1 MATTRTTLSW
11 KHLPI
16 FIKILLVNGL
26 ILAVFIALLLAVTR
40 TVGGNGRAIA
50 TQGEVIA
57 GQGQQI
63 SALEGAAQQQQRLM
77 EERKAVALRLAT
89 CRQNELVLQRLQ
101 RQLEEFGYWSADLA
115 LSLQNESQLRATASK
130 KALYAT
136 LDAYAAVDAPSAA
149 QLRPLIGRF
158 CELSESAVDSYTGD
172 DRPAGNKLSAEA
184 RRRKIEI
191 AAKLTAAADL
201 IDKAVKEENSKADT
215 IFQAITTASE
225 KVLTAAGSL
234 TESKRDVESAAA
246 QVGSGNNRIRIFVLA
261 AMVIGAAL
269 GVILSVW
276 FGRTLA
282 RRIQANRLALDRMAQ
297 GDLTGHSTEDGRDE
311 LGVMS
316 QALATTQGSLQDSFR
331 AIGGNA
337 AALTQASVTLNRVSE
352 HMDVQARATS
362 SQAADTASAAN
373 QLETSILTVTAGLEQ
388 MNASIAEIAK
398 NTASAATVAGQGV
411 QETEATNLV
420 VVRLN
425 QDSSEISA
433 VVGLISSIAAQT
445 NLLALNA
452 TIEAARAGD
461 AGRGFAVVAAE
472 VKALANKTAAA
483 TTDIQQR
490 IAAIQASS
498 TQASGATVKVAS
510 IITEIN
516 SYQTAIAAAIEE
528 QAATTSEL
536 ARSMAEAAAQA
547 KRITGSITSVAGIAT
562 ETSASADETSTAA
575 QALARQAD
583 ELKAILSR
591 FRTG

>member
-1 MATTRTTLSW
+1 MSTKRATLNW

-16 FIKILLVNGL
+16 FIKILLVNGF

-50 TQGEVIA
+50 SQGVVIA
-57 GQGQQI
+57 GQGEQI
-63 SALEGAAQQQQRLM
+63 SALERAAQQQQRLM
-77 EERKAVALRLAT
+77 EERKAVTLRLAA

-136 LDAYAAVDAPSAA
+136 LDACAAVDAPSAA

-201 IDKAVKEENSKADT
+201 IDKAVKEENAKADT

-225 KVLTAAGSL
+225 KVLTAADSL
-234 TESKRDVESAAA
+234 TGSKRDVESAAA

-282 RRIQANRLALDRMAQ
+282 RRIQANRLALDGMAQ
-297 GDLTGHSTEDGRDE
+297 GDLTGTSTEDGRDE
-311 LGVMS
+311 LGIMG
-316 QALATTQGSLQDSFR
+316 QALGKTQGSLRDSFR

-337 AALTQASVTLNRVSE
+337 ASLTQASVTLNRVSE